1 MDFRRSMF
9 DESRAVWNT
18 ALQEGLFNNLY
29 RTTLLFDD
37 HCDNAEVVKKL
48 SNTLG
53 AEFMED
59 GV

>member
-1 MDFRRSMF
+1 MF
-9 DESRAVWNT
+9 GESRAVWNT

-37 HCDNAEVVKKL
+37 HCDNAEVIKKL

-53 AEFMED
+53 AQFMED